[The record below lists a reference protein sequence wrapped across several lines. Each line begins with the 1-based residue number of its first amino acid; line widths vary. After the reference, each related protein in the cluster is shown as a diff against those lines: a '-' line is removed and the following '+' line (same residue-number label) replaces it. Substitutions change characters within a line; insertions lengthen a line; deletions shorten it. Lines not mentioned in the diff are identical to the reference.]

1 MGDHGID
8 TRLQK
13 FNDINQSLLRIEEE
27 LKV

>member
-1 MGDHGID
+1 MEDDGID

-13 FNDINQSLLRIEEE
+13 FKDINQSLSRIEEE

>member
-1 MGDHGID
+1 MEDGGIG

-13 FNDINQSLLRIEEE
+13 FNDINQSLSRKEEE

>member
-1 MGDHGID
+1 MEDDGID

-13 FNDINQSLLRIEEE
+13 FNDINQSLSRIEEE